1 MNATLSNI
9 HANKLAKYNY
19 KYIDSNGDVYI
30 GTKQGR
36 LTAYKAPSSTTTTID
51 NTTTTNNTAI
61 VTNEFA
67 FSDSANLDAFSRLR
81 VSNPLILH
89 NAQFTYDLAS
99 ILFEQITSGL
109 GATIAHDSTNRCA
122 LLTFASTPTGGK
134 AYMQSYEYLPYQP
147 GRSQLIFITFNMI
160 DGPTDVLKFA
170 GYSDGVN
177 GIEFQIDS
185 GVIRF
190 AIFSNTSAGSE
201 IVNQADWNLD
211 TLDGTGFSG
220 ISLDI
225 STTQILVIDI
235 QALYVGRVRVG
246 FDIGG
251 SIIYCHEFN
260 HANIFTSPYIQTANL
275 PVRCGM
281 TCTNTVSTTMNFICS
296 AVMSEG
302 GTEDINTFGYTF
314 QTNASRAAST
324 AGVSLL
330 TLRPKT
336 TFNSITNRMKF
347 SYLEIELLN
356 LGGAN
361 EHIRWDLC
369 IGQAV
374 TGGTWSDVNST
385 YSGTEVNST
394 ATLSGSPAVIIDSG
408 WVIGGAG
415 GKGNAGTSSIIS
427 KYPITLNQAGANR
440 TLGSITLKVTSFTG
454 TPTVYAALKF
464 REIR

>member
-19 KYIDSNGDVYI
+19 KYIDSNGDVYV
-30 GTKQGR
+30 GTKDGR
-36 LTAYKAPSSTTTTID
+36 LSLVQPVTSTTTVID
-51 NTTTTNNTAI
+51 NTTTTNITSI
-61 VTNEFA
+61 VSSDVSIA
-67 FSDSANLDAFSRLR
+67 DSANLDAFSRLR

-89 NAQFTYDLAS
+89 NAQFTYDLAP
-99 ILFEQITSGL
+99 ILFEQITSGA
-109 GATIAHDSTNRCA
+109 GATISHDATNRCA
-122 LLTFASTPTGGK
+122 LLTFASTPATGK

-147 GRSQLIFITFNMI
+147 GRSQLIFVTFNMI
-160 DGPTDVLKFA
+160 AGVADVLKFA
-170 GYSDGVN
+170 GYSDGNN
-177 GIEFQIDS
+177 GIEFQ
-185 GVIRF
+185 
-190 AIFSNTSAGSE
+190 
-201 IVNQADWNLD
+201 VNGTTNQFTIYSDTTLGDETVTQVNWNLD
-211 TLDGTGFSG
+211 KLDGTGPSG
-220 ISLDI
+220 ITLDI
-225 STTQILVIDI
+225 TKTQILVIDI

-251 SIIYCHEFN
+251 SIIYCHEFL
-260 HANIFTSPYIQTANL
+260 HANLALYPYIQSANL

-281 TCTNTVSTTMNFICS
+281 TCTATVSTTMNFICS

-302 GTEDINTFGYTF
+302 GTEDINMFGYTF

-374 TGGTWSDVNST
+374 TGGTWSDINST

-427 KYPITLNQAGANR
+427 KYPITLDQAGANR